1 MVKLELTADVNPLDV
16 AVSVYVPALAIAHPE
31 NGAVPL
37 AAATGLLAQLSVAPA
52 GVVILRVIGAVLEA
66 VLPKVSKTVTT
77 GWVAN
82 ATELTVLD
90 GDAAKERR
98 VGVPAVMVKVVLV
111 AAVSEP
117 PVARSV

>member
-37 AAATGLLAQLSVAPA
+37 VAATGLLAQFSVAPA
-52 GVVILRVIGAVLEA
+52 GVVILRAIGAVLEA

-111 AAVSEP
+111 AAVSAP